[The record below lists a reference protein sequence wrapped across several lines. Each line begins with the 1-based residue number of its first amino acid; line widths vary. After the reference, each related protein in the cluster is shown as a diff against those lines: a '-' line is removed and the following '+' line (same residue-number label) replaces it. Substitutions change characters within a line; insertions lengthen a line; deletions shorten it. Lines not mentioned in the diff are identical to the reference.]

1 MPRST
6 FPEADM
12 AKAPNVEHHERARQ
26 PGQYLVAGRVIRPHG
41 VRGDI
46 LVEGAPE
53 LMASL
58 MPGRTIYVGEQRA
71 PMEVVALRPHQNRYL
86 VTLDGLSGRDSAESL
101 RGAELQILM
110 ADADEL
116 ASGSY
121 YHWQIL
127 GMKVVSDKGELLG
140 SVTRII
146 ETGANDVYV
155 VSGEAEKDL
164 LIPAIESVVKAV
176 DLEAGEIT
184 VTLIPGLREVQ
195 E

>member
-1 MPRST
+1 
-6 FPEADM
+6 M
-12 AKAPNVEHHERARQ
+12 AQTLSKEDRERARQ
-26 PGQYLVAGRVIRPHG
+26 PGQYLVAGRIIRPHG

-58 MPGRTIYVGEQRA
+58 MPGKTVYVGDQRM
-71 PMEVVALRPHQNRYL
+71 PMEVAAVRPHQNRYL
-86 VTLDGLSGRDSAESL
+86 VSLDGLAGRD
-101 RGAELQILM
+101 GAEKLRTAEICIPT
-110 ADADEL
+110 ADVEEL

-121 YHWQIL
+121 YHWQIMGL
-127 GMKVVSDKGELLG
+127 KAVSDEGETLG

-155 VSGEAEKDL
+155 VSGAAEKDL
-164 LIPAIESVVKAV
+164 LIPAIDSVVRSV
-176 DLEAGEIT
+176 DLESGVLT